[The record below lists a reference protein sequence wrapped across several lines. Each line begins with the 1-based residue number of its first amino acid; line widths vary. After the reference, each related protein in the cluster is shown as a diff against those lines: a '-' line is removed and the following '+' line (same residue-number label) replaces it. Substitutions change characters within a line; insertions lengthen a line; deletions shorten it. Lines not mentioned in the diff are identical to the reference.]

1 MSVKNPLRNFGE
13 AKTNRNNIS
22 PSFDSTSLTIQL
34 TRIGKMLEDSILKFT
49 KRYLIIST
57 ELEEMKREFIGQVS
71 LVGEFLNLTKKEIR
85 FEKYDSFNQGKYSN
99 ISNIPLMP
107 NYEQKAILRGEN
119 KSFYNRINNNN
130 INLSNN
136 NRVNSNSKTKS
147 SNSMNS
153 RVISPDMRKMKSS
166 SAKSIRDDKGN
177 YNNLRSQKYK
187 KNKNKIRND
196 KNNFNYNNYHFKKDE
211 ILDSLS
217 DNQSKSIFILIENGV
232 LPYKEKIKLLFTKK
246 SILNNIKPRD
256 ILINELRDIQ
266 NKIQNLK
273 SKKINEEDKKII
285 NKIISYPSKTAKTG
299 LNFLT
304 AERENELI
312 NNDIEVNLILL
323 KMIYSC
329 LNEEYLSNNIKEG
342 YEYLFKKYNV
352 NSIKYLFLN
361 IIYKKVFND
370 SLNDESNQN
379 ADKIINDISENK
391 MLMTNNLVNNTN
403 KTFSYLCFSLDE
415 ICEFL
420 KEIKELNKE
429 MRNNIK
435 NELELKRLL
444 EQEQEIKK
452 QFHK

>member
-1 MSVKNPLRNFGE
+1 MAR
-13 AKTNRNNIS
+13 A
-22 PSFDSTSLTIQL
+22 
-34 TRIGKMLEDSILKFT
+34 
-49 KRYLIIST
+49 
-57 ELEEMKREFIGQVS
+57 
-71 LVGEFLNLTKKEIR
+71 
-85 FEKYDSFNQGKYSN
+85 
-99 ISNIPLMP
+99 
-107 NYEQKAILRGEN
+107 
-119 KSFYNRINNNN
+119 
-130 INLSNN
+130 
-136 NRVNSNSKTKS
+136 
-147 SNSMNS
+147 
-153 RVISPDMRKMKSS
+153 KMKSS

-312 NNDIEVNLILL
+312 NNDKEVNLTLL

>member
-99 ISNIPLMP
+99 TSNIPLMP

-232 LPYKEKIKLLFTKK
+232 LPYKEKIKLLFTKRN
-246 SILNNIKPRD
+246 IFNNIKPKD
-256 ILINELRDIQ
+256 ILIQELKDLQIKIKKLKN
-266 NKIQNLK
+266 NKL
-273 SKKINEEDKKII
+273 NEEDKKII
-285 NKIISYPSKTAKTG
+285 NKVTSYPSKTAKTG

-304 AERENELI
+304 PERESELI
-312 NNDIEVNLILL
+312 NNDNEVNIILI
-323 KMIYSC
+323 KMIYTC
-329 LNEEYLSNNIKEG
+329 LNEEYLSNNVKEG

-352 NSIKYLFLN
+352 NSIKTLFLN
-361 IIYKKVFND
+361 VIYKKVFND
-370 SLNDESNQN
+370 SLNDETNEN
-379 ADKIINDISENK
+379 TEKIINDISQNK
-391 MLMTNNLVNNTN
+391 MLMANNLVSNTN
-403 KTFSYLCFSLDE
+403 KTFSYVCFSLDE
-415 ICEFL
+415 ISEFL
-420 KEIKELNKE
+420 NEVKGLNKE

-435 NELELKRLL
+435 KEVELNKLIED
-444 EQEQEIKK
+444 EQEIKK
-452 QFHK
+452 RLQK